1 MPHALWKDDENTV
14 QENVNK
20 LNVNIKKLSKVRS
33 QNLSLG
39 DVK

>member
-1 MPHALWKDDENTV
+1 MPHASWKDDENTV

-20 LNVNIKKLSKVRS
+20 LNVNIKKLSKVSS
-33 QNLSLG
+33 QNLSLE